1 MTVQISRKMLFFHE
15 THKNRIHNFM
25 EGEYLGDHELCLL
38 QGYIAEVIHREEKT
52 KLNYIDSF

>member
-1 MTVQISRKMLFFHE
+1 MLFFHE

-38 QGYIAEVIHREEKT
+38 QGYIVEVIHREEKT